1 VENNKIAISLTEIAA
16 QVLHQLEITPE
27 NYGPAYNGESAGLD
41 LYNCGE
47 EVIVPG
53 RTKWSVFGEP
63 SILIATGLK
72 MNVPQGFVGLVK
84 ERGSIFKTGLLVRG
98 GVIDPGFSGEIFVNL
113 VNMGNRDV
121 SIQTGAKLPL
131 QLIVVP
137 CLAQFEVISNL
148 DFLEKTRDHHRQEG
162 SVGSSDLPT
171 QPLLSEELERE
182 PIENV

>member
-1 VENNKIAISLTEIAA
+1 
-16 QVLHQLEITPE
+16 
-27 NYGPAYNGESAGLD
+27 
-41 LYNCGE
+41 
-47 EVIVPG
+47 
-53 RTKWSVFGEP
+53 
-63 SILIATGLK
+63 
-72 MNVPQGFVGLVK
+72 VK
-84 ERGSIFKTGLLVRG
+84 ERGSIFRTGLLVRG

-137 CLAQFEVISNL
+137 CLTQFEVISNL
-148 DFLEKTRDHHRQEG
+148 DFLEKTRDHQRQEG